1 MLGLVK
7 GYIAEKQNADECIK
21 SLENR
26 NEALIKETERLRARV
41 QEFEDTRS
49 EIVQREQ
56 DLVHQQR
63 TLELSVDDATKGT
76 QCYLYAGFSL
86 IMMTVNIVITTTII
100 KQL

>member
-1 MLGLVK
+1 VLGLVK

-26 NEALIKETERLRARV
+26 NETLIKETERLRARV
-41 QEFEDTRS
+41 QEFEDTRG

-76 QCYLYAGFSL
+76 QCLYAGFSL